1 MEDRD
6 KTGVDQPTSNGADAA
21 GGSAANAEA
30 NAEATAGSAQ
40 NARRQQLDE
49 LTQAYERARDELN
62 DAVRTLRMEIAK
74 IDLDQART
82 RARTWVDENP
92 TLAVFLGIGAGI
104 VTGKLLSSA
113 FRSEPPPLSV
123 RARRRADRWAHDAE
137 GYAGELSTAL
147 AYHLGRAARA
157 AGDAGDY
164 VADHGGEFAERM
176 SKAAREASKDASKR
190 AERIGKDISKHADRF
205 GKDVSKHADRLGKDF
220 SKRASHAGRD
230 VSRRAE
236 DFAEAVAAS
245 TSRSVHALE
254 EAAHDLSKTMK
265 KRSKDAQKK
274 TKKSVDRGLEFS
286 DTALNAARTAVAAV
300 LVKKVSDWMKQVR

>member
-1 MEDRD
+1 MEDQEN
-6 KTGVDQPTSNGADAA
+6 TGVDQPTSNGANA
-21 GGSAANAEA
+21 AEA
-30 NAEATAGSAQ
+30 AAPNVGGAGAEAQ
-40 NARRQQLDE
+40 DARREQLDE

-104 VTGKLLSSA
+104 VTGRLLSGA
-113 FRSEPPPLSV
+113 FRSQPPPLSV
-123 RARRRADRWAHDAE
+123 RARHQADSWAHDAG
-137 GYAGELSTAL
+137 GYANELSTAI

-164 VADHGGEFAERM
+164 VADHSVEIADRVG
-176 SKAAREASKDASKR
+176 KAAREASKDASK
-190 AERIGKDISKHADRF
+190 KADRF
-205 GKDVSKHADRLGKDF
+205 GKDLSKQADRLGKDLSKHADRVGKDF
-220 SKRASHAGRD
+220 SKRASHTGHD

-236 DFAEAVAAS
+236 ELADTIAAS

-254 EAAHDLSKTMK
+254 DAADDLSKTMK
-265 KRSKDAQKK
+265 KRSKEARKK
-274 TKKSVDRGLEFS
+274 TKKGVDRGLEFS

-300 LVKKVSDWMKQVR
+300 VVKKVSDWMKQVR

>member
-1 MEDRD
+1 MEDQD
-6 KTGVDQPTSNGADAA
+6 KTGVDQPTSNGANAAEAAARTANTAEGAAQTA
-21 GGSAANAEA
+21 GGPTGE
-30 NAEATAGSAQ
+30 AQ

-104 VTGKLLSSA
+104 VTGRLMSSA
-113 FRSEPPPLSV
+113 FRSDPPPVSV
-123 RARRRADRWAHDAE
+123 RARRQADRWAHDAE
-137 GYAGELSTAL
+137 GYASELSTAL

-157 AGDAGDY
+157 AGEAGEY
-164 VADHGGEFAERM
+164 VADHSADIGERVA
-176 SKAAREASKDASKR
+176 KAAREASKDASKR
-190 AERIGKDISKHADRF
+190 ADRL

-220 SKRASHAGRD
+220 SKRASHAGAD

-236 DFAEAVAAS
+236 DFAESVADS

-254 EAAHDLSKTMK
+254 EAAHDLSKTLK
-265 KRSKDAQKK
+265 KRSKVARKK
-274 TKKSVDRGLEFS
+274 SKKSVNRGIEFS
-286 DTALNAARTAVAAV
+286 DSALNAARTAVAAV
-300 LVKKVSDWMKQVR
+300 VVKKVSDWVKQMR